1 PLFSQI
7 SIGIERVVLVNVGL
21 SSISFFG
28 VVIAIFIGIG
38 LVSKEIEKKTLYTIL
53 SRPVARWEF
62 IVGKYC
68 GLLMTLVV
76 NAALMTIGFYSAL
89 LITAHELTVAD
100 TRLLVA
106 VYFIIL
112 QFLMVT
118 ALTLLFSTFS
128 SPIFSAV
135 CAFALFAIGTFGDD
149 LRSFAAMAHGATKW
163 LTTVAAYVV
172 PNMASLNVIARV

>member
-1 PLFSQI
+1 
-7 SIGIERVVLVNVGL
+7 
-21 SSISFFG
+21 
-28 VVIAIFIGIG
+28 
-38 LVSKEIEKKTLYTIL
+38 
-53 SRPVARWEF
+53 

-76 NAALMTIGFYSAL
+76 NAALMTIGLYSAL

-112 QFLMVT
+112 QFLIVT
-118 ALTLLFSTFS
+118 ALTLLFSSFS

-172 PNMASLNVIARV
+172 PNMASLNVIARVAYNQPVSGKLIAFNTLYALFYSTAVTAGAVLIFERRNLK